1 MIVFRKRIRPSE
13 ITWGGIAIPRA
24 KKAMFPSPRTLFD
37 LHDEKT
43 TYRVEVDEQFR
54 LRFPKWL
61 KNHPQIKA
69 DDEVVLLK
77 ENGTFSIR
85 LARAMTNKTVSLK
98 DLLGKDIKGGKIVDV
113 QKTPGGTVAIVQSTR
128 EVPIDTVLAEV

>member
-1 MIVFRKRIRPSE
+1 MVVFRKRIRPSE
-13 ITWGGIAIPRA
+13 IIWGGMAIPRA
-24 KKAMFPSPRTLFD
+24 KKALFPSPRIPFD

-61 KNHPQIKA
+61 KNHPHIKA

-77 ENGTFSIR
+77 ENGAFSIR
-85 LARAMTNKTVSLK
+85 LARATTNKTISLK
-98 DLLGKDIKGGKIVDV
+98 DLLGRDTKEGKIVDV
-113 QKTPGGTVAIVQSTR
+113 QQTPTGTVAIVQSIK
-128 EVPIDTVLAEV
+128 EVPIDKVLAEV

>member
-1 MIVFRKRIRPSE
+1 MVVFRKRIRPSE
-13 ITWGGIAIPRA
+13 ITWGGMAIPRA
-24 KKAMFPSPRTLFD
+24 NKAMFPSPRIPFD

-77 ENGTFSIR
+77 ENRTFSIR
-85 LARAMTNKTVSLK
+85 LARAMMNKTVSLK
-98 DLLGKDIKGGKIVDV
+98 DLLGRDTKEGKIVDV
-113 QKTPGGTVAIVQSTR
+113 QQTPTGTVAIVQNTK